1 MRLAVVVPDGLADE
15 PLAALGGKTPM
26 EAARAPALARIATE
40 GMVGLVRTIPQGM
53 PPGSDVA
60 NLSLFGYNPR
70 ESYTGRAPLEAASRG
85 IPLGDAEW
93 VYRANLVTVADGR
106 MADYSAGQ
114 ISTAEAAALI
124 EALSAGLAG
133 RGFRFHAGVSYRHL
147 AVDTEAP
154 GGDIRTT
161 PPHDILGEDVSRHL
175 PVGPGA
181 ERLISFMESSRPI
194 LESHDVNR
202 VRRDLGENPATQI
215 WLWGQGTKPRLARI
229 AEAKGLRAA
238 VVSAVDLVRG
248 VARLAGCDV
257 LDVPGA
263 TGGFDTD
270 YAAKG
275 RAAVAALE
283 THDLVFV
290 HVEATDEA
298 GHNAL
303 VEEKVRAL
311 ERIDEHILSP
321 LREALPRHGEWRILV
336 CPDHPTPI
344 RLRTHTGEP
353 VPFAAAGAGIAASG
367 RAFSER
373 SAAASGIYLP
383 DGFKILDCL
392 RGVAPWP
399 RGRTSDLAFPSA

>member
-1 MRLAVVVPDGLADE
+1 MKLAVVVPDGLADE
-15 PLAALGGKTPM
+15 PLSALGGKTPM
-26 EAARAPALARIATE
+26 EAARAPAIAQIAAE

-60 NLSLFGYNPR
+60 NLSLFGFNPR
-70 ESYTGRAPLEAASRG
+70 ESYTGRAPLEAESRG

-114 ISTAEAAALI
+114 IPSAEAAALI
-124 EALSAGLAG
+124 EALAPVLAA
-133 RGFRFHAGVSYRHL
+133 RGFRLHAGVSYRHL
-147 AVDTEAP
+147 AVDAEAS
-154 GGDIRTT
+154 GKEIRTT
-161 PPHDILGEDVSRHL
+161 PPHDILGESVERHL
-175 PVGPGA
+175 PVGLGA
-181 ERLISFMESSRPI
+181 ERLIAAMEASVSI

-202 VRRDLGENPATQI
+202 VRRDLGENPATQL
-215 WLWGQGTKPRLARI
+215 WLWGQGTKPHLSRI

-238 VVSAVDLVRG
+238 VISAVDLVRG
-248 VARLAGCDV
+248 IARLAGCEV

-283 THDLVFV
+283 NHDLVFV

-303 VEEKVRAL
+303 VDEKVRAL
-311 ERIDEHILSP
+311 ERIDEHIVAP
-321 LREALPRHGEWRILV
+321 LRKALPSFGPWRILV

-344 RLRTHTGEP
+344 RLRTHTGDP
-353 VPFAAAGAGIAASG
+353 VPFAAAGDGIPASS

-373 SAAASGIYLP
+373 SAAASGVYLP
-383 DGFKILDCL
+383 DGFRILDCL
-392 RGVAPWP
+392 RGAAPWP
-399 RGRTSDLAFPSA
+399 APRAASMP